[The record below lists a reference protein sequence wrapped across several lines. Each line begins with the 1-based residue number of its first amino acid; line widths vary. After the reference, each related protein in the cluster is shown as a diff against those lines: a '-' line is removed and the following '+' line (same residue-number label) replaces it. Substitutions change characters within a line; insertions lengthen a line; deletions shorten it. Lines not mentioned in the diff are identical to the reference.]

1 MGGEKKDGM
10 KVPRSG
16 NWIRMMLRIG
26 IRNTEQGMNLFVVGH
41 KENMSSELNMFS
53 WMPPSHE
60 QSSPAGTWRLGS

>member
-16 NWIRMMLRIG
+16 NWIRIMLRIG

-41 KENMSSELNMFS
+41 RR
-53 WMPPSHE
+53 
-60 QSSPAGTWRLGS
+60 T